1 MEDITVEELKKRKV
15 EAEKLTIIDVR
26 EDWEHQQNNIGGLNI
41 PMGAIPMRLDELESM
56 KDQEVIV
63 YCRTGNRSGKIKQ
76 FLQQQGFDQVR
87 NLLGGIEEYQLTIDD
102 E

>member
-1 MEDITVEELKKRKV
+1 MEDITVEELKKRL
-15 EAEKLTIIDVR
+15 AESEEINIIDVR
-26 EDWEHQQNNIGGLNI
+26 EEWEHEENNIGGLNM
-41 PMGAIPMRLDELESM
+41 PMGTVPHKLDELASM

-87 NLLGGIEEYQLTIDD
+87 NLLGGIEEYQS
-102 E
+102 